1 MKRVHSLRFETLEGR
16 RMLSTTHPAVAHAAH
31 VSRAAAV
38 SLVLNGSLTVDNNP
52 DAATSTTNVDG
63 STTTSL
69 PVSGEL
75 SGLGRVRG
83 IWNETLDEFGDY
95 EGPDTLILRD
105 AKGAFG
111 VAFNNQNS
119 TPANAKTHGAI
130 TFDHAQKV
138 LGGTGAYARASESGS
153 IGVTTNAARTQVVS
167 LTLQTRNT

>member
-1 MKRVHSLRFETLEGR
+1 M
-16 RMLSTTHPAVAHAAH
+16 
-31 VSRAAAV
+31 
-38 SLVLNGSLTVDNNP
+38 LNGSLTVDNNP

-69 PVSGEL
+69 PVAGEL

-95 EGPDTLILRD
+95 EGPDTLILRA

-119 TPANAKTHGAI
+119 TPATAKTHAPL
-130 TFDHAQKV
+130 TFDHSQKV
-138 LGGTGAYARASESGS
+138 LGGSGAYARAKKSGT
-153 IGVTTNAARTQVVS
+153 IAVTTNAAQTEVVS

>member
-16 RMLSTTHPAVAHAAH
+16 LMLSTAHPAVAHAAH

-95 EGPDTLILRD
+95 EGPDSLILRD

-130 TFDHAQKV
+130 TFDHSQKV

-153 IGVTTNAARTQVVS
+153 IEVTTNAAQTEVVS
-167 LTLQTRNT
+167 LTLQTRST